1 MSGFGAENGDEVTKW
16 LVLVNANAGR
26 KTVGTDRVRAALHGA
41 GVQFEMVVPPSAE
54 AMRQAI
60 AEASGTGLRHIA
72 VVGGDGT
79 AGLAAD
85 AILGVDWELEP
96 VLGILPAGTGCD
108 LLRTFALP
116 QKLEEAAQHLATT
129 ETYRID
135 VGRLEGDFGV
145 RHFLNVAQAGVGAA
159 AAQSADRVQRSWGRA
174 RYPLAFLGRLPGFP
188 PAQIRLRGDNRRAE
202 PVDLNGGALAVI
214 FANAQFFAGGW
225 NVAPRAN
232 MTDGRLDVQII
243 DTLKR
248 RAPAL
253 VPKIIRGVH
262 GSDPAVRRYSLPGFR
277 LETEPVW
284 PVEADGDFVGNTPV
298 QVSVLAGALLLKI

>member
-1 MSGFGAENGDEVTKW
+1 MGAENGDEVTKW
-16 LVLVNANAGR
+16 LVLVNSNAGR
-26 KTVGTDRVRAALHGA
+26 KGVGVERVRAALDQA
-41 GVQFEMVVPPSAE
+41 GVQAEIVEPPSAE
-54 AMRQAI
+54 AMRLAI
-60 AEASGTGLRHIA
+60 SDAPGMGIRHIA

-79 AGLAAD
+79 AGLAAN
-85 AILGVDWELEP
+85 AILAVDWEVEP

-116 QKLEEAAQHLATT
+116 QNLEEAARHLATT

-135 VGRLEGDFGV
+135 VGRLEGHFGV
-145 RHFLNVAQAGVGAA
+145 RHFINVAQAGVGAA
-159 AAQSADRVQRSWGRA
+159 AAKSADRVQRSWGRA

-188 PAQIRLRGDNRRAE
+188 PAQIRLQGDNRRAE
-202 PVDLNGGALAVI
+202 PVDLESGALAVI

-262 GSDPAVRRYSLPGFR
+262 ASDPAVRRYSLPNCL
-277 LETEPVW
+277 LETNPIW
-284 PVEADGDFVGNTPV
+284 PIEADGDFVGNTPV
-298 QVSVLAGALLLKI
+298 QVSVLAGALQLKI

>member
-1 MSGFGAENGDEVTKW
+1 MKPRW
-16 LVLVNANAGR
+16 LVLVNPAAGR
-26 KTVGTDRVRAALHGA
+26 KAVDVFRIESALSRA
-41 GVQFEMVVPPSAE
+41 GVEAEVTVPASAQEMRDAVA
-54 AMRQAI
+54 A
-60 AEASGTGLRHIA
+60 ASLSSVRHIA

-79 AGLAAD
+79 ANLVAN
-85 AILGVDWELEP
+85 AILERTWSEEP
-96 VLGILPAGTGCD
+96 VLGILPSGTGCD
-108 LLRTFALP
+108 LLRTFAIP
-116 QKLEEAAQHLATT
+116 QNLEQAASHLATP

-135 VGRLEGDFGV
+135 VGRLEGGFGL

-159 AAQSADRVQRSWGRA
+159 AVESALGLSRRMGKA

-188 PAQIRLRGDNRRAE
+188 PAAVALEGDNSRGE
-202 PVDLNGGALAVI
+202 HVQHQGKALAVI

-232 MTDGRLDVQII
+232 LADGRLDVQVI

-262 GSDPAVRRYSLPGFR
+262 VSDRAVRRYSWTSVH
-277 LETEPVW
+277 LETTPVW
-284 PVEADGDFVGNTPV
+284 PIEADGDLVGNTPV
-298 QVSVLAGALLLKI
+298 TVSVLPGALQLKI

>member
-1 MSGFGAENGDEVTKW
+1 MKW
-16 LVLVNANAGR
+16 LVLVNPNAGR
-26 KTVGTDRVRAALHGA
+26 KPVGIDRISSALDRA
-41 GVQFEMVVPPSAE
+41 GVEASIATPSSTE
-54 AMRQAI
+54 AMRAAI
-60 AEASGTGLRHIA
+60 VEARNAGVRHIA

-79 AGLAAD
+79 ANLAAN
-85 AILGVDWELEP
+85 AILDLDWPEKP
-96 VLGILPAGTGCD
+96 VLGILPSGTGCD

-116 QKLEEAAQHLATT
+116 QNLEDAARHLTT
-129 ETYRID
+129 AETYQID

-159 AAQSADRVQRSWGRA
+159 AAQTAQRVQRGWGRA
-174 RYPLAFLGRLPGFP
+174 RYPLAFLARLPGFP
-188 PAQIRLRGDNRRAE
+188 PAEIDLQGDNRRSE
-202 PVDLNGGALAVI
+202 PVQTGGPALAVI

-243 DTLKR
+243 NTQKR

-262 GSDPAVRRYSLPGFR
+262 ASDPAVRRYSLSGCR
-277 LETEPVW
+277 LETRPVW
-284 PVEADGDFVGNTPV
+284 PVEADGDLVGNTPV
-298 QVSVLAGALLLKI
+298 TVSVLAGALQLKI